1 MDEDQDSGIPG
12 NDQLACQNGVLEL
25 VEKERWTMDSQGKSI
40 LGDVSGRTIKTT
52 EAARKVRGFTKG
64 ISQRAHEAAA
74 AGEPI
79 AYCFIMSLYD
89 EILRS
94 MDITPIWT
102 ENYAAISAVKRQA
115 ERFISKAEVDG
126 YARDL
131 CTYCT
136 INIGFDALRQEEGG
150 IPPESPDGGMEKP
163 TVMLGT
169 GMMICDPR
177 YKSYQIAQRYNDVP
191 MYVHGLLWPAADAN
205 VAEVQDYYVKY
216 ITEELRGLV
225 DFLEKNTGKKMDW
238 DRLNETIDLAN
249 KTQRVWY
256 DAYQLRKAV
265 PAPMPTEDAMNTMV
279 PGHFWMGT
287 QGAFDFYQD
296 LYNELQTRVNDKVGV
311 IPEEKYRILWGA
323 GLPPWFALAIFNY
336 FESLGAVFPIETTYH
351 PPVPVEIP
359 SSAKHP
365 LERLAWRFFRQ
376 WTFRHEQA
384 QKRSGDPMIEQVL
397 DMIEDYKIDGVVA
410 HRAATCRTVHVGQIH
425 LLNVLK
431 DYTDV
436 PTLILESDICDVM
449 AFDDAGTRAKIDA
462 FIDVLESSKRGKN

>member
-1 MDEDQDSGIPG
+1 
-12 NDQLACQNGVLEL
+12 
-25 VEKERWTMDSQGKSI
+25 MDSQQKSI
-40 LGDVSGRTIKTT
+40 LGDVSARTIKTT
-52 EAARKVRGFTKG
+52 EAARKVRAFTKG
-64 ISQRAHEAAA
+64 ISQKAHEAAA

-79 AYCFIMSLYD
+79 AYCFIMSLHD

-102 ENYAAISAVKRQA
+102 ENYAAISSVKRQA
-115 ERFISKAEVDG
+115 ERFISKAEADG

-136 INIGFDALRQEEGG
+136 INIGFDALRQECGG

-177 YKSYQIAQRYNDVP
+177 YKSYQIAQRYSDVP
-191 MYVHGLLWPAADAN
+191 MYVHGLLWPPADAK

-216 ITEELRGLV
+216 LTEELRGLV
-225 DFLEKNTGKKMDW
+225 DFLEKHTNKKMDW
-238 DRLNETIDLAN
+238 DRLNDTIDLSN
-249 KTQRVWY
+249 RTIQVWH
-256 DAYQLRKAV
+256 DAYELRKAV

-287 QGAFDFYQD
+287 QQAFDFYQD
-296 LYNELQTRVNDKVGV
+296 LYNELKQRVADKVGV
-311 IPEEKYRILWGA
+311 IPEEKYRILWAA

-336 FESLGAVFPIETTYH
+336 FESLGAVFPMETTYH

-376 WTFRHEQA
+376 WTYRHEAA
-384 QKRSGDPMIEQVL
+384 QRRSGDPAVEQVL
-397 DMIEDYKIDGVVA
+397 DMIEDYKIDGILA

-425 LLNVLK
+425 LMNVLK
-431 DYTDV
+431 DYCNL
-436 PTLILESDICDVM
+436 PTLILESDICDVQ
-449 AFDDAGTRAKIDA
+449 AFDDAGTMAKIDS
-462 FIDVLESSKRGKN
+462 FVDLLEANKQTKRNA